1 MTTLPNDTN
10 LANGNRIF
18 YIFIMDNLS
27 SHHNEPAVAV
37 IYLYGQSM
45 VYQALF
51 LNVDGVIE
59 YVLNTMLT
67 FIQGQWYKIQDSNSK
82 MTCLFNLIDLE
93 EGTYH

>member
-1 MTTLPNDTN
+1 MSLTWQMGTEFLY
-10 LANGNRIF
+10 LHYG
-18 YIFIMDNLS
+18 
-27 SHHNEPAVAV
+27 PAVAV
-37 IYLYGQSM
+37 IHLYGQSM

-67 FIQGQWYKIQDSNSK
+67 FIQGQWYEIQESNSK
-82 MTCLFNLIDLE
+82 MICLFNLIDLE